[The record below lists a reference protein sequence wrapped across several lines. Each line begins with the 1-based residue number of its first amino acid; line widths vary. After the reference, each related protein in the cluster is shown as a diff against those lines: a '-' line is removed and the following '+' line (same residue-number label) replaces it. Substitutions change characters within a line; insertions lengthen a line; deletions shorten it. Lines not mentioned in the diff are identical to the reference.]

1 MGDFEDFGDAFVIL
15 YKKAGDMKH
24 KVSVRFMMMCVLMTV
39 CLISSNLFTTKVFT
53 LWGLVLTG
61 DLLIFPV
68 SYIINDCI
76 SEVYGYRLARFSIWV
91 AFLMN
96 FFVVAVAQAV
106 VIIPGAGFW
115 DGGEHFNYIFRMEIK
130 VALASFAAFFAGSTV
145 NATVMSLMKRASK
158 GRYFPLRAIVSSIAG
173 DLADSLIFMPIVFW
187 AVGFRRLV
195 LMIVCQVLAKLV
207 YEAVLL
213 PLTQHVVKVLK
224 NKEALDVIDEDISYN
239 PFHILDI

>member
-1 MGDFEDFGDAFVIL
+1 
-15 YKKAGDMKH
+15 
-24 KVSVRFMMMCVLMTV
+24 MMMCVLMTV
-39 CLISSNLFTTKVFT
+39 CLISSNIFTTKVFT

-96 FFVVAVAQAV
+96 FFVVAVAQAIV
-106 VIIPGAGFW
+106 AVPGADFW

-130 VALASFAAFFAGSTV
+130 VAVASLAAFFVGSTI
-145 NATVMSLMKRASK
+145 NAAVMSLMKKASG
-158 GRYFPLRAIVSSIAG
+158 GRSFWLRAIVSSIAG

-187 AVGFRRLV
+187 SLGLKKLL
-195 LMIVCQVLAKLV
+195 LMIACQVLVKLV
-207 YEAVLL
+207 YETILL
-213 PLTQHVVKVLK
+213 PVTQHIVKILK
-224 NKEALDVIDEDISYN
+224 EKEATDIIDDGISYN
-239 PFHILDI
+239 PFHVLDI

>member
-1 MGDFEDFGDAFVIL
+1 MPNKCIPDHHF
-15 YKKAGDMKH
+15 KKTGDMKH
-24 KVSVRFMMMCVLMTV
+24 TVSVRFMMMCVLMTV

-76 SEVYGYRLARFSIWV
+76 SEVYGYRLARLSIWT

-96 FFVVAVAQAV
+96 FFVIAVAQAV
-106 VIIPGAGFW
+106 VIIPGADFW

-130 VALASFAAFFAGSTV
+130 VAMASFAAFFVGSTV
-145 NATVMSLMKRASK
+145 NAAVMSLMKRASQ
-158 GRYFPLRAIVSSIAG
+158 GRNFPLRAIVSSMAG
-173 DLADSLIFMPIVFW
+173 DIADSLIFMPIVFW
-187 AVGFRRLV
+187 SVGFRKLL
-195 LMIVCQVLAKLV
+195 LMIACQVLAKLV

-213 PLTQHVVKVLK
+213 PLTQSVVKVLK
-224 NKEALDVIDEDISYN
+224 RKEAIDVIDEGISYN
-239 PFHILDI
+239 PFHVLDI

>member
-1 MGDFEDFGDAFVIL
+1 
-15 YKKAGDMKH
+15 MKQ
-24 KVSVRFMMMCVLMTV
+24 KVSVTFMMLCVLMTV
-39 CLISSNLFTTKVFT
+39 CLISSNIFTTKVFT

-76 SEVYGYRLARFSIWV
+76 SEVYGYRHARLSIWT

-106 VIIPGAGFW
+106 VAIPGADFW
-115 DGGEHFNYIFRMEIK
+115 DGGEHFNYIFRTEIK
-130 VALASFAAFFAGSTV
+130 VAAASLAAFFVGSTV
-145 NATVMSLMKRASK
+145 NAAVMSLMKRASN
-158 GRYFPLRAIVSSIAG
+158 GRHFWLRAIISSLAG

-187 AVGFRRLV
+187 SVGLGKLL
-195 LMIVCQVLAKLV
+195 LMIACQILAKLV

-213 PLTQHVVKVLK
+213 PLTQYVVKVLK
-224 NKEALDVIDEDISYN
+224 EKEATDVIDGNISYN

>member
-1 MGDFEDFGDAFVIL
+1 
-15 YKKAGDMKH
+15 MKH
-24 KVSVRFMMMCVLMTV
+24 TVSVRFMMMCLLMTV

-76 SEVYGYRLARFSIWV
+76 SEVYGYRLARLSIWT

-106 VIIPGAGFW
+106 VFIPGADFW
-115 DGGEHFNYIFRMEIK
+115 EGGEHFNYIFRMEIK
-130 VALASFAAFFAGSTV
+130 VALASFAAFFVGSTV
-145 NATVMSLMKRASK
+145 NAAVMSLMKRASQ
-158 GRYFPLRAIVSSIAG
+158 GHNFPLRAIVSSLAG

-187 AVGFRRLV
+187 TVGFQKLL
-195 LMIVCQVLAKLV
+195 LMIACQILAKLV
-207 YEAVLL
+207 YEAALL

-224 NKEALDVIDEDISYN
+224 SKENMDVIDEGISYN
-239 PFHILDI
+239 PFHVFDI

>member
-1 MGDFEDFGDAFVIL
+1 
-15 YKKAGDMKH
+15 
-24 KVSVRFMMMCVLMTV
+24 MMLCVLMTV
-39 CLISSNLFTTKVFT
+39 CLISSNIFTTKVFT

-76 SEVYGYRLARFSIWV
+76 SEVYGYRMARLSIWI

-106 VIIPGAGFW
+106 VAIPGADFW

-130 VALASFAAFFAGSTV
+130 VAAASLAAFFVGSTV
-145 NATVMSLMKRASK
+145 NAAVMSLMKRASK
-158 GRYFPLRAIVSSIAG
+158 GRKFWLRAIVSSIAG

-187 AVGFRRLV
+187 SLGLEKLL
-195 LMIVCQVLAKLV
+195 LMIACQVLAKLV

-213 PLTQHVVKVLK
+213 PLTQHVVKVIK
-224 NKEALDVIDEDISYN
+224 VREATDVIDNGISYN
-239 PFHILDI
+239 PLKILDI